1 MGGGTPG
8 GARIPVMSL
17 YDWLKAPDRRDSHGN
32 SCAGDGRDRG
42 VSDISELEGRIAS
55 ALDRISSGLS
65 RLGAAGPAALE
76 EELTAEREAN
86 AQLEARVR
94 GIKEKQDAM
103 IADVES
109 QMGELKQALGGM
121 DSEIK
126 SLRSV
131 NDALRSSNAQ
141 LREANAGGLAD
152 AGLVNAALAAELEAL
167 RALEDGNRAE
177 IDRALGLLEP
187 MVQEM
192 ADA

>member
-1 MGGGTPG
+1 M
-8 GARIPVMSL
+8 
-17 YDWLKAPDRRDSHGN
+17 
-32 SCAGDGRDRG
+32 
-42 VSDISELEGRIAS
+42 
-55 ALDRISSGLS
+55 
-65 RLGAAGPAALE
+65 
-76 EELTAEREAN
+76 
-86 AQLEARVR
+86 
-94 GIKEKQDAM
+94 
-103 IADVES
+103 
-109 QMGELKQALGGM
+109 
-121 DSEIK
+121 
-126 SLRSV
+126 

>member
-1 MGGGTPG
+1 M
-8 GARIPVMSL
+8 
-17 YDWLKAPDRRDSHGN
+17 
-32 SCAGDGRDRG
+32 
-42 VSDISELEGRIAS
+42 SDISELEGRIAS